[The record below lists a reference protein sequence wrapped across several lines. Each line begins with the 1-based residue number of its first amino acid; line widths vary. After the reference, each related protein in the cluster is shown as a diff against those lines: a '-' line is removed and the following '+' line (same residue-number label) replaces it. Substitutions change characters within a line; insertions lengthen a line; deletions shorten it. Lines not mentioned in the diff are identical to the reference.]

1 MERQSLEFAQMVSS
15 LVLVITVKI
24 LDVSQ
29 NSECG
34 TFNIN
39 ETAVEY
45 GDFWSWT
52 KCILHYAMF
61 KYGLHRLMFEQ
72 AYGSQGVKCDFFL
85 ICLAQ
90 GVALFRGMALVE

>member
-1 MERQSLEFAQMVSS
+1 MLLSTKMKGVGDLKNTLTSDMERQNLEFAQMVSS

-45 GDFWSWT
+45 GDF
-52 KCILHYAMF
+52 
-61 KYGLHRLMFEQ
+61 
-72 AYGSQGVKCDFFL
+72 
-85 ICLAQ
+85 
-90 GVALFRGMALVE
+90 